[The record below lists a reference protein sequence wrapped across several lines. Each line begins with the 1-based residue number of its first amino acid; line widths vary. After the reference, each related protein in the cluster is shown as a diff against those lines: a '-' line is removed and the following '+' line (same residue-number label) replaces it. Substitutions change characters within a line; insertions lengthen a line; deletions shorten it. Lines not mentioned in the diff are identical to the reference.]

1 MGFYG
6 ARSPALRRG
15 APALWLQ
22 PRSSQVASSPPA
34 GARVAE
40 ASRLRE
46 ENEESERTRFRDGE
60 PGPAMYKTREES
72 ATAGLRYVD

>member
-1 MGFYG
+1 M
-6 ARSPALRRG
+6 
-15 APALWLQ
+15 
-22 PRSSQVASSPPA
+22 
-34 GARVAE
+34 AE